1 MVKASPSNARGA
13 GSILSRGAKIPHAL
27 KLKNQ
32 NLKKKKKKKNQKQ
45 YCNKFSKDFKNHPHK
60 TKKICKKRKSC
71 QAVWNCQ
78 AVWQR
83 VLRESGQ

>member
-32 NLKKKKKKKNQKQ
+32 NLKKKTNKQKKKGSGEKLVNEVGVSLWSDR
-45 YCNKFSKDFKNHPHK
+45 N
-60 TKKICKKRKSC
+60 
-71 QAVWNCQ
+71 
-78 AVWQR
+78 
-83 VLRESGQ
+83 VLEQWLHSIVNVLNATELFPLNG